1 MPLINT
7 SLPNL
12 IQGVSQQPDAT
23 RFSGQCDD
31 QVNFMSSVVDG
42 LTKRNGTRFVKKLFG
57 TDAAI
62 SADSFIHFVNR
73 SETERYVLIHDGTK
87 FHAYNVLSGDEA
99 SINGATGGYTTANT
113 YLDVSASTTNARDTL
128 RATTVADGTFLI
140 NRSSTVSVDQTT
152 RSSSLNKE
160 ALIFVKQ
167 GDYEKEYSLEV
178 NYSSKT
184 PATAQ
189 LTLTYKR
196 SGRFKYKLSSTSAVS
211 VTGGGGSGYVSGD
224 IYKVF
229 SYPTTKSIGGVSYN
243 IGLGSAG
250 DTTVKVTADANGTI
264 SAASI
269 EDIGRIIN
277 FQKPGSLAVSDVGAT
292 VSITV
297 TLEQSPGLGGGTKYD
312 NTDNIKVYSENS
324 THAMHSDTS
333 RITEII
339 AKGAGGTGT
348 LALDGKTYN
357 HNGASVHAASDNF
370 GFEDR
375 FSGINAGTNAEFS
388 LVREGNLIV
397 LSRQLSGPTKSD
409 FKIKAKDGL
418 GGGALGVVYKEVG
431 AITDLPLFAKN
442 GFRVK
447 VRGDGDL
454 SADDYYVEFK
464 TDDENQAIGPGSW
477 VETVAPD
484 ILLNYK
490 ETSLP
495 LFITNT
501 GLNEFKLE
509 HLKTAPRSVGDEISN
524 PFASFSD
531 QTIQNSVFF
540 KNRLGFVC
548 GSNVILSEAGLG
560 RVNDKGIFEY
570 NFGRTTVTTLLDS
583 DPIDVIVE
591 SDRVTDITAA
601 AASQENLILF
611 SKNGQFV
618 LKGEDLLTPKTV
630 SVKPITNFEYNNET
644 DPVSVGSYIYYP
656 FDLGNNTGI
665 REFSLNKTTDVYES
679 NEITEQ
685 VPRYIPKD
693 ITYFSGS
700 LSENLLGILSK
711 DEDQTLYMYRYF
723 FSENK
728 KVLSSWFKWDFG
740 VNIKG
745 FEFID
750 STLYMIV
757 SDTVTDETYI
767 VNLPLNFDGE
777 DEGLAT
783 YTGTGSS
790 FSKTITNSPN
800 DDVSHL
806 DMRVPAVIYNEQI
819 RFPAYTSG
827 STRPLRSNIL
837 NFAVS
842 SSGST
847 SSQITPYYATSDIV
861 VYSDRGIHIP
871 VTITT
876 LGNDTLLT
884 VTNTGV
890 WNDNTSVWV
899 GFKFNSTYTFSE
911 QVFKAQAGQA
921 RTPNAAAKQFI
932 KNLSL
937 YHTQTSDYKVKVTP
951 DKRAQYTN
959 EFPESFTGTGSSLR
973 TELKD
978 GFFRAPVFTSSE
990 NVEIKLENDGTKPSN
1005 FQSAEFESFLH
1016 TRSSRYG
1023 A

>member
-23 RFSGQCDD
+23 RFSGQCDE

-57 TDAAI
+57 TDTAI

-73 SETERYVLIHDGTK
+73 SETERYVMIHDGTK

-99 SINGATGGYTTANT
+99 SINGTTGGYTATGT
-113 YLDVSASTTNARDTL
+113 YLDVSASTTTARDTL
-128 RATTVADGTFLI
+128 RATTVADGTFLV
-140 NRSSTVSVDQTT
+140 NRSVPVTTDQSS
-152 RSSSLNKE
+152 RSASLAKD

-167 GDYEKEYSLEV
+167 GDYEKEYSLEI

-184 PATAQ
+184 PASAQ
-189 LTLTYKR
+189 LSLTYTHGMHQTY
-196 SGRFKYKLSSTSAVS
+196 SLTSAS
-211 VTGGGGSGYVSGD
+211 VVGVASGGSGYVSGEA
-224 IYKVF
+224 YKVT
-229 SYPTTKSIGGVSYN
+229 SYPSTITYNSESYAVTV
-243 IGLGSAG
+243 GSG
-250 DTTVKVTADANGTI
+250 EDTSVTVTSDANGTI
-264 SAASI
+264 SAASV
-269 EDIGRIIN
+269 ENIGRAVM
-277 FQKPGSLAVSDVGAT
+277 FKKGGTGLAWYVGDT
-292 VSITV
+292 FTITV

-312 NTDNIKVYSENS
+312 NTKNVTIYSEDS
-324 THAMHSDTS
+324 SKSYHADTT
-333 RITEII
+333 RITEVLQR
-339 AKGAGGTGT
+339 GHSNSTLNPHYSAGHIPTTGI
-348 LALDGKTYN
+348 G
-357 HNGASVHAASDNF
+357 

-375 FSGINAGTNAEFS
+375 FPGIGAGTNAEFS

-397 LSRQLSGPTKSD
+397 LSRQLSGPIKSD

-447 VRGDGDL
+447 VRGDGNL

-464 TDDENQAIGPGSW
+464 TDDENQSIGPGSW
-477 VETVAPD
+477 IETVAPSTV
-484 ILLNYK
+484 LNY
-490 ETSLP
+490 ESTSLP

-501 GLNEFKLE
+501 GLNKFELG

-560 RVNDKGIFEY
+560 RENDQGIFEY

-583 DPIDVIVE
+583 DPIDIIVE
-591 SDRVTDITAA
+591 SNRVTDITAA

-611 SKNGQFV
+611 STNGQFV

-630 SVKPITNFEYNNET
+630 SVKPITNFEYNDET

-665 REFSLNKTTDVYES
+665 REFALNKTTDVYES
-679 NEITEQ
+679 TDITEQ

-711 DEDQTLYMYRYF
+711 DEDQSLYMYRYF

-783 YTGTGSS
+783 YTGTGPGET
-790 FSKTITNSPN
+790 FNKTITTSPEDN
-800 DDVSHL
+800 ATHL
-806 DMRVPAVIYNEQI
+806 DMRLPAMIHNDQI
-819 RFPAYTSG
+819 KFPTYTSAA
-827 STRPLRSNIL
+827 TRPLRENIADIDVL
-837 NFAVS
+837 PN
-842 SSGST
+842 
-847 SSQITPYYATSDIV
+847 QLTPYYATSDIV

-871 VTITT
+871 VTVTT
-876 LGNDTLLT
+876 IGNSTAIT

-890 WNDNTSVWV
+890 WDDNTSVWV
-899 GFKFNSTYTFSE
+899 GFKFTSSYTFSE
-911 QVFKAQAGQA
+911 QIFKGQAGQA

-937 YHTQTSDYKVKVTP
+937 YHTRTSDYKVKVTP

-959 EFPESFTGTGSSLR
+959 EFPESFTGDGSSLR

-978 GFFRAPVFTSSE
+978 GFFRAPVFTSSQ
-990 NVEIKLENDGTKPSN
+990 NVEIKLENDGAKPSN
-1005 FQSAEFESFLH
+1005 FQSAEFETFLH

>member
-42 LTKRNGTRFVKKLFG
+42 LTKRNGTRFVKKLFS
-57 TDAAI
+57 TNSAI
-62 SADSFIHFVNR
+62 SADSFVHFVNR
-73 SETERYVLIHDGTK
+73 SETERYVMIHDGTK

-99 SINGATGGYTTANT
+99 TINGATGGYTAAGT
-113 YLDVSASTTNARDTL
+113 YLDVSASTTTARDTL
-128 RATTVADGTFLI
+128 RATTVADGTFLV
-140 NRSSTVSVDQTT
+140 NRSVPVTTDQSS
-152 RSSSLNKE
+152 RSASLTKD

-167 GDYEKEYSLEV
+167 GDYEKEYSLEI

-184 PATAQ
+184 PASAQ
-189 LTLTYKR
+189 LSLTYTHGMHQTY
-196 SGRFKYKLSSTSAVS
+196 SLTSAS
-211 VTGGGGSGYVSGD
+211 VVGVTSGGSGYVSGD
-224 IYKVF
+224 VYKVT
-229 SYPTTKSIGGVSYN
+229 SYPSTITYNSESYAVTV
-243 IGLGSAG
+243 GSG
-250 DTTVKVTADANGTI
+250 EDTSVTVTSDANGTI
-264 SAASI
+264 SAASV
-269 EDIGRIIN
+269 ENIGRSVMFKKN
-277 FQKPGSLAVSDVGAT
+277 AGVGLAWYVGDT
-292 VSITV
+292 FTITV
-297 TLEQSPGLGGGTKYD
+297 TLEQSPGLGGATKYD
-312 NTDNIKVYSENS
+312 NTANIKVYSENS
-324 THAMHSDTS
+324 SHAMHSDTS
-333 RITEII
+333 RITELI
-339 AKGAGGTGT
+339 AKGAGGTP
-348 LALDGKTYN
+348 ALDAESYN
-357 HNGASVHAASDNF
+357 HNGTSVYSASDNF

-375 FSGINAGTNAEFS
+375 FSGINAGTNAEFT
-388 LVREGNLIV
+388 LAREGNLIV
-397 LSRQLSGPTKSD
+397 LTRTSGGSD

-454 SADDYYVEFK
+454 AADDYYVEFK
-464 TDDENQAIGPGSW
+464 TDDENQSIGPGSW
-477 VETVAPD
+477 VETIAPSTV
-484 ILLNYK
+484 LNY
-490 ETSLP
+490 ESTSLP

-501 GLNEFKLE
+501 GVNKFELG

-560 RVNDKGIFEY
+560 RENDQGIFEY

-591 SDRVTDITAA
+591 SNRVTDITAA
-601 AASQENLILF
+601 SASQENLILF
-611 SKNGQFV
+611 STNGQFV
-618 LKGEDLLTPKTV
+618 LKGEDLLTPRTV

-685 VPRYIPKD
+685 APRYIPKD

-700 LSENLLGILSK
+700 LSENLLGVLSK

-728 KVLSSWFKWDFG
+728 KVLSSWFKWDFD
-740 VNIKG
+740 VNIRG

-750 STLYMIV
+750 STLYIV
-757 SDTVTDETYI
+757 ATDTANTQTFI
-767 VNLPLNFDGE
+767 LNIPLNFDGE
-777 DEGLAT
+777 DEGIAT
-783 YTGTGSS
+783 YTVSGSS
-790 FSKTITNSPN
+790 TGRS
-800 DDVSHL
+800 VSIATTPEDNVTHL
-806 DMRVPAVIYNEQI
+806 DMRVPALVFNDQIVFPTYTAGTTLPLRENISGISGIANNPTPYLATSSIAVYNDRGVKIPVTVQ
-819 RFPAYTSG
+819 TSG
-827 STRPLRSNIL
+827 SG
-837 NFAVS
+837 S
-842 SSGST
+842 SAFT
-847 SSQITPYYATSDIV
+847 YL
-861 VYSDRGIHIP
+861 
-871 VTITT
+871 TI
-876 LGNDTLLT
+876 NA
-884 VTNTGV
+884 TGV
-890 WNDNTSVWV
+890 WDNDTSVWV
-899 GFKFNSTYTFSE
+899 GYEFTSSYTFSE
-911 QVFKAQAGQA
+911 QIFKAQAGQA
-921 RTPNAAAKQFI
+921 RTPNASAKQFI

-937 YHTQTSDYKVKVTP
+937 YHTQTSDYKIKVTP
-951 DKRAQYTN
+951 DKRNTYTN
-959 EFPESFTGTGSSLR
+959 EFPESFTSSGGSEQILR

-990 NVEIKLENDGTKPSN
+990 NVEIKLENDGAKPSN
-1005 FQSAEFESFLH
+1005 LQSAEFETFVH